1 LHITNCSTFAA
12 ININSLINFIV
23 MKIRKSLLLAVLF
36 MAISGY
42 GIAQSVLPPLD
53 KSPMDMCY
61 YPVDYPV
68 LKIQH
73 KMDAPLIARVIYGRP
88 QKNNRSI
95 FGDLV
100 PYDMIW
106 RMGANEATEI
116 EFFRDTKIDGKK
128 LPKGRYTLYAI
139 PSADNWVLVLNKETD
154 TWGAFGYDAKKDVL
168 RTVVKVTTR
177 PDMIDVFT
185 ICFEGKEKNKTSL
198 MIAWD
203 NEEVHMP
210 ISW

>member
-1 LHITNCSTFAA
+1 
-12 ININSLINFIV
+12 
-23 MKIRKSLLLAVLF
+23 MKIRKSLVLAVLLL
-36 MAISGY
+36 ICSVY
-42 GIAQSVLPPLD
+42 GIAQSTLPPLD

-73 KMDAPLIARVIYGRP
+73 KVDAPLIARVIYGRP

-139 PSADNWVLVLNKETD
+139 PSTDNWILVLNKETD

-168 RTVVKVTTR
+168 RTVIKVTTR
-177 PDMIDVFT
+177 PDVIDVFT
-185 ICFEGKEKNKTSL
+185 ISFEGKEKNKTSL

-203 NEEVHMP
+203 NKEVHMP

>member
-1 LHITNCSTFAA
+1 MNMMKSFL
-12 ININSLINFIV
+12 SLVF
-23 MKIRKSLLLAVLF
+23 LLSVSSF
-36 MAISGY
+36 CV
-42 GIAQSVLPPLD
+42 AQSTLPPLD

-73 KMDAPLIARVIYGRP
+73 KVDAPLIARVIYGRP

-139 PSADNWVLVLNKETD
+139 PSADN
-154 TWGAFGYDAKKDVL
+154 
-168 RTVVKVTTR
+168 
-177 PDMIDVFT
+177 
-185 ICFEGKEKNKTSL
+185 
-198 MIAWD
+198 
-203 NEEVHMP
+203 
-210 ISW
+210 

>member
-1 LHITNCSTFAA
+1 
-12 ININSLINFIV
+12 
-23 MKIRKSLLLAVLF
+23 MKIRKSLLLAVFSL
-36 MAISGY
+36 AVSVY
-42 GIAQSVLPPLD
+42 GIAQTTLPPLD

-73 KMDAPLIARVIYGRP
+73 KADAPLIARVIYGRP
-88 QKNNRSI
+88 QKNSRSI

-116 EFFRDTKIDGKK
+116 EFYRDVKIDGKK
-128 LPKGRYTLYAI
+128 LLKGRYTLYAI
-139 PSADNWVLVLNKETD
+139 PSVDTWVMVLNKETD

-168 RTVVKVTTR
+168 RTSVKVTTR
-177 PDMIDVFT
+177 PDIIDVFT

-198 MIAWD
+198 MVGWD
-203 NEEVHMP
+203 NKEVHLP

>member
-1 LHITNCSTFAA
+1 
-12 ININSLINFIV
+12 
-23 MKIRKSLLLAVLF
+23 MKNRKSLLLAVLL
-36 MAISGY
+36 MAVSGF
-42 GIAQSVLPPLD
+42 GMAQSTLPPLD

-88 QKNNRSI
+88 QKNERSI

-116 EFFRDTKIDGKK
+116 EFFRDVKIDGKK

-139 PSADNWVLVLNKETD
+139 PSVDNWIMVLNKETD
-154 TWGAFGYDAKKDVL
+154 TWGAFGYDSKKDVL
-168 RTVVKVTTR
+168 RTTVKVNTR
-177 PDMIDVFT
+177 PDVIDVFT

-198 MIAWD
+198 MVGWD
-203 NEEVHMP
+203 NKEVHLP

>member
-1 LHITNCSTFAA
+1 MNCSTFAA
-12 ININSLINFIV
+12 VNGISLINFEV
-23 MKIRKSLLLAVLF
+23 MNNIKTLLLAVFFLSV
-36 MAISGY
+36 SGY
-42 GIAQSVLPPLD
+42 GISQSTLPPLD

-73 KMDAPLIARVIYGRP
+73 KADAPLVARVIYGRP
-88 QKNNRSI
+88 QKNDRSI

-106 RMGANEATEI
+106 RVGANEATEI
-116 EFFRDTKIDGKK
+116 EFFRDIKIDGKK
-128 LPKGRYTLYAI
+128 LLKGRYTLYAI
-139 PSADNWVLVLNKETD
+139 PSTDKWTLVLNKETD
-154 TWGAFGYDAKKDVL
+154 TWGAFGYDTKKDVL
-168 RTVVKVTTR
+168 RIDVKVNTR
-177 PDMIDVFT
+177 TDVIDVFT

-198 MIAWD
+198 MIGWD
-203 NEEVHMP
+203 NKEVHMP

>member
-1 LHITNCSTFAA
+1 MNK
-12 ININSLINFIV
+12 
-23 MKIRKSLLLAVLF
+23 MKSLLLSVLF
-36 MAISGY
+36 LTISGFCFS
-42 GIAQSVLPPLD
+42 QSSFPPLD

-73 KMDAPLIARVIYGRP
+73 KADAPLIARVIYGRP
-88 QKNNRSI
+88 QKNDRSI

-106 RMGANEATEI
+106 RAGANEATEI
-116 EFFRDTKIDGKK
+116 EFYRDVKIDNKK
-128 LPKGRYTLYAI
+128 LAKGRYTLYAI
-139 PSADNWVLVLNKETD
+139 PSTSKWTLVFNKETD

-168 RTVVKVTTR
+168 RTDVKV
-177 PDMIDVFT
+177 IDRSVVMEVFT
-185 ICFEGKEKNKTSL
+185 ICFEGTDKNKTNL

-203 NEEVHMP
+203 NKEVHLP

>member
-1 LHITNCSTFAA
+1 MNCSTFAA
-12 ININSLINFIV
+12 VKRFFPNNLNV
-23 MKIRKSLLLAVLF
+23 MKYMKAFL
-36 MAISGY
+36 MATFFLSVACF
-42 GIAQSVLPPLD
+42 GIAQSGLPPLD

-73 KMDAPLIARVIYGRP
+73 KNDAPLVARVIYGRP
-88 QKNNRSI
+88 QKNDRSI

-106 RMGANEATEI
+106 RVGANEATEI
-116 EFFRDTKIDGKK
+116 EFYRDIKIDGKK

-139 PSADNWVLVLNKETD
+139 PSTDKWTLVLNKETD
-154 TWGAFGYDAKKDVL
+154 TWGAFGYDTKKDVL
-168 RTVVKVTTR
+168 RTDVKVNTR
-177 PDMIDVFT
+177 PDIIDVFT
-185 ICFEGKEKNKTSL
+185 ICFEGKEKNKTNL
-198 MIAWD
+198 MIGWD
-203 NEEVHMP
+203 NKEVHMP

>member
-1 LHITNCSTFAA
+1 MKCRKFLFLVVLGLTF
-12 ININSLINFIV
+12 
-23 MKIRKSLLLAVLF
+23 
-36 MAISGY
+36 SGY
-42 GIAQSVLPPLD
+42 GICQSTVPPLD

-139 PSADNWVLVLNKETD
+139 PSTDTWVLVLNKETD
-154 TWGAFGYDAKKDVL
+154 TWGAFGYDAKKDIQ
-168 RTVVKVTTR
+168 RTVVKVVTR
-177 PDMIDVFT
+177 PDIIDVFT

-203 NEEVHMP
+203 NKEVHLP

>member
-1 LHITNCSTFAA
+1 
-12 ININSLINFIV
+12 
-23 MKIRKSLLLAVLF
+23 MKSRKSLILVVLGLTLW
-36 MAISGY
+36 GY
-42 GIAQSVLPPLD
+42 GFAQSTLPPLD

-88 QKNNRSI
+88 QKNDRSI

-139 PSADNWVLVLNKETD
+139 PSVDNWVLVLNKETD
-154 TWGAFGYDAKKDVL
+154 TWGAFGYDPKKDVL
-168 RTVVKVTTR
+168 RTSVKVITR
-177 PDMIDVFT
+177 PEIIDVFT

-203 NEEVHMP
+203 NKEVHMP